1 MCKSLSLSLLLSL
14 PSIYLPPL
22 ERELNTSLISAT
34 VAEVYPQIL
43 CLLSIPHFHFHFHLH
58 FSPQQNNKVK
68 IVLFVPEFICHFKLF
83 TNKSLALSP
92 LSLPTFCL
100 AVCTIS
106 QFHNFHIFSHP
117 PKKCVFMQPK
127 WTECIVMVRPIINV
141 SGCLRCLWLVHA
153 GKPQH
158 SVNSSSPPAPLR
170 LSTPFFNTYR
180 PPPVSGI

>member
-34 VAEVYPQIL
+34 VAEVYPQYLVFPI
-43 CLLSIPHFHFHFHLH
+43 SISIFICTFP
-58 FSPQQNNKVK
+58 PQQNNKVK

-153 GKPQH
+153 VKPQH
-158 SVNSSSPPAPLR
+158 SVNSSTPPAPLR